1 MYQLVEVTVSPFGK
15 PEMDYE
21 TDFTVRQV
29 AMEFDAMVQAEE
41 ITIVSQSAKMTRDG
55 LIVQFVC
62 RQDMEDVTWTFFY
75 GQEA

>member
-15 PEMDYE
+15 PAMDYE

-55 LIVQFVC
+55 LVVQFVC
-62 RQDMEDVTWTFFY
+62 RQDMEDVIWTFFY